1 MTRRRGESDDIV
13 PERQPRAAHAL
24 LRPDFGTTAVPARL
38 PRGNGRLPPDVA
50 EASQRARL
58 MNAVAY
64 VVAGKGYA
72 ATSVSDLTSHAGI
85 SRTTFYQMHKDKE
98 DCFLYCF
105 DQCSRA
111 HLAAMLQAAEQATS
125 LPQRLWDLLATH
137 LHIADTNPWFARTF
151 IVEAQVATPASQ
163 AASERARET
172 LTHWLEAWFA
182 DVRALYPPVP
192 ARQHL
197 DFTLVQEAVSGH
209 VVSCIRHGR
218 PLSPM
223 SAAMTRF
230 VFNALGLHGWAAHVA
245 RADGGFGPPLD

>member
-1 MTRRRGESDDIV
+1 MSRRRRESDDIV
-13 PERQPRAAHAL
+13 PERQPSAVHAL
-24 LRPDFGTTAVPARL
+24 LRPDFGTTAVPTRL

-64 VVAGKGYA
+64 VVAEKGYA

-111 HLAAMLQAAEQATS
+111 HLAAMLQAAEEATT

-151 IVEAQVATPASQ
+151 IVEAQVATSASQ

-172 LTHWLEAWFA
+172 LTRWLEAWFA
-182 DVRALYPPVP
+182 DVRAQYPAVP

-230 VFNALGLHGWAAHVA
+230 VFDALGLHGWAAHVA
-245 RADGGFGPPLD
+245 LAEGGFGPPLA

>member
-1 MTRRRGESDDIV
+1 MSRRRGESDDIV
-13 PERQPRAAHAL
+13 PERQPSAVHAL
-24 LRPDFGTTAVPARL
+24 LRPDFGTTAVPTRL

-64 VVAGKGYA
+64 VVAEKGYA

-111 HLAAMLQAAEQATS
+111 HLGAMLQAAHDADS
-125 LPQRLWDLLATH
+125 LPRKLWALLSAH

-163 AASERARET
+163 AASERARHT
-172 LTHWLEAWFA
+172 LTRWLETWFA
-182 DVRALYPPVP
+182 EVRATHPAVP
-192 ARQHL
+192 ARQDL

-209 VVSCIRHGR
+209 VVSCIRHRR

-230 VFNALGLHGWAAHVA
+230 VFDALGLHGWAAHVA
-245 RADGGFGPPLD
+245 AHASEFGPPLD

>member
-1 MTRRRGESDDIV
+1 MSRRRGESDDIV
-13 PERQPRAAHAL
+13 PERRPGAVHAL
-24 LRPDFGTTAVPARL
+24 LRPDFGTTAVPTRL

-64 VVAGKGYA
+64 VVAEKGYA

-111 HLAAMLQAAEQATS
+111 HLAAMLQAAEEATS

-137 LHIADTNPWFARTF
+137 LNIADTNPWFARTF

-163 AASERARET
+163 AGSERARET
-172 LTHWLEAWFA
+172 LTRWLEAWFA
-182 DVRALYPPVP
+182 DVRAQYPTVP
-192 ARQHL
+192 ARQDL

-230 VFNALGLHGWAAHVA
+230 VFDALGLHGWAAHVA
-245 RADGGFGPPLD
+245 RAEGGFGTPLA